1 MPMEHDEIYLI
12 DLWHLLHRQWR
23 WFVAVLAAVVAAAVL
38 FAQLAHPRWEA
49 VAWIRPGQ
57 LGAVPAGEDPRIEP
71 FQRAIERM
79 QTRPFQDAV
88 LRDLG
93 VSSRS
98 REAQLYRQSF
108 DLEPSP
114 YAGLLKLTLRGYSPE
129 QARRFVQAT
138 YVHLRQLHEGLM
150 AEPLRLAEA
159 RLQQTQAQL
168 DEATAERTRLLQV
181 LAAAPAQGVG
191 GRDRQDLLMA
201 TMVLAGSSREVRGL
215 QQAVSDLKAR
225 LTASYSY
232 ETSLAWPIYAPE
244 RPVYPNRALIVA
256 GGVVLGLGLGL
267 MVAVARDARRRVAAR
282 AASTAPVASGTHHP
296 SPGMPAR
303 SSAAG
308 AVASEDRHEPSLP

>member
-12 DLWHLLHRQWR
+12 DLWRLLLRQWR
-23 WFVAVLAAVVAAAVL
+23 WFIAVLAAVVAAAVL

-88 LRDLG
+88 LHDLG
-93 VSSRS
+93 VSPHS
-98 REAQLYRQSF
+98 REASLYRQSF
-108 DLEPSP
+108 DLDPSP

-138 YVHLRQLHEGLM
+138 FVHLRQLHEGLM

-181 LAAAPAQGVG
+181 LAAPAQGAG

-201 TMVLAGSSREVRGL
+201 TMVLAGSSREVRSL

-232 ETSLAWPIYAPE
+232 ETSLAWPIYTPE
-244 RPVYPNRALIVA
+244 RPVYPNRALVVA

-267 MVAVARDARRRVAAR
+267 MVAVARDARRRGATR
-282 AASTAPVASGTHHP
+282 AASTARGASGTHHP
-296 SPGMPAR
+296 SPGMPVR
-303 SSAAG
+303 GSAAG